1 VFTYEYLFQQIKVF
15 KESTAD
21 EICLKIGEW
30 EQISSENIIESML
43 KNKLDLVAIHTG
55 KLELKK
61 EYCNSNVFE
70 YALENSNEVFLK

>member
-1 VFTYEYLFQQIKVF
+1 MLEKIKVF

-61 EYCNSNVFE
+61 DFYLFIDLN
-70 YALENSNEVFLK
+70 LPNE